1 MHAQSMCMHSSIA
14 DQAGVRRAQPEEPL
28 VEGGGGTGG
37 RLVRRGDVDEDRRE
51 PRPGRLGRVQPTGEC
66 VAHHDGQPITHALAC
81 AREDRRE
88 EARFREAGHPRERL
102 DGRDSGY
109 VRSRVAQQV
118 ARDHAAA

>member
-1 MHAQSMCMHSSIA
+1 MHTQIMCMHSSIA
-14 DQAGVRRAQPEEPL
+14 HQTGVRRAQPKEPL

-37 RLVRRGDVDEDRRE
+37 RLVSCGDVDEDRRE
-51 PRPGRLGRVQPTGEC
+51 PRPGRLDRVQPTGEC